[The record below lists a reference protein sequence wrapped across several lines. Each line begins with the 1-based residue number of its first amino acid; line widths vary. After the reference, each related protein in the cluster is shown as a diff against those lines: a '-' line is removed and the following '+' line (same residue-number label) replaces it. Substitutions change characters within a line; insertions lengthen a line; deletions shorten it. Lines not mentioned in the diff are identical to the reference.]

1 MFSTKQGHFWYHF
14 YNIFGMTQTLTGG
27 LNLGPPALEAST
39 IPLGY
44 RGGSGFALPLTNT
57 TSINILNIIY
67 NINISVY
74 CAACVWFTQD
84 LF

>member
-1 MFSTKQGHFWYHF
+1 
-14 YNIFGMTQTLTGG
+14 
-27 LNLGPPALEAST
+27 
-39 IPLGY
+39 
-44 RGGSGFALPLTNT
+44 LTNT

>member
-1 MFSTKQGHFWYHF
+1 
-14 YNIFGMTQTLTGG
+14 
-27 LNLGPPALEAST
+27 
-39 IPLGY
+39 
-44 RGGSGFALPLTNT
+44 LTNT

-74 CAACVWFTQD
+74 CAAWVWFTQD